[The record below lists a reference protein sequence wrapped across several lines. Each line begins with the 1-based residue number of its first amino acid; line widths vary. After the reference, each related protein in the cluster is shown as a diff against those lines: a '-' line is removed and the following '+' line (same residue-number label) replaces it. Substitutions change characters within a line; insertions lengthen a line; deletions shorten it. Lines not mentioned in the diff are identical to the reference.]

1 MLVPMLAAALLAQD
15 AAAVRALIEK
25 DAWREAL
32 DAATAHAAASPNDP
46 DARSAL
52 GEALYRAGRIDEAG
66 TTLAPLAGGDA
77 PPPRALAT
85 LGLVRA
91 AEGKNEEAGTLLDR
105 AVALAPDDRFVLY
118 HAASAGTSRA
128 DTIARLERYLAKS
141 EGDDSD
147 RIEGA
152 RGTIRYLKALGDRAT
167 WVRESSPERVEVPLR
182 AIPDGSGGCAGFV
195 VQVEAGGRKIW
206 VLLDTG
212 SGGFFAVERAL
223 RKSGLEPISEETVF
237 AGGGAGREASKK
249 GFVPSFAIGGL
260 RFRDAVATTTP
271 NEIDPAGR
279 YQGVLGI
286 GIFAGYRVTLDLA
299 KGRLVL
305 DSGEIPAGAVPYW
318 EVAGQMLVEAGGGE
332 RGRGLFLFDTGA
344 SRSFLSFGYASG
356 AAGAG
361 ADVRTYG
368 GAVEGARQVL
378 GVVLEFPGLPPSAKP
393 KTAGDLTQRSRL
405 SGVEISGFLGL
416 DVLDGAVVVVDTK
429 SRRIAATR
437 PARK

>member
-1 MLVPMLAAALLAQD
+1 MLAPLLALALLAQD
-15 AAAVRALIEK
+15 AASVRALIEK

-32 DAATAHAAASPNDP
+32 DAAKAYAAASPNDP
-46 DARSAL
+46 EARSAL
-52 GEALYRAGRIDEAG
+52 GEALYRAGRIAEAG

-91 AEGKNEEAGTLLDR
+91 AEGRNEEAGTLLDR
-105 AVALAPDDRFVLY
+105 AVALAPEDRFVLY
-118 HAASAGTSRA
+118 HAASVGTSRA
-128 DTIARLERYLAKS
+128 DSIARLERYLAKS
-141 EGDDSD
+141 DGDDAD

-167 WVRESSPERVEVPLR
+167 WVRETSPERVEVPLR

-195 VQVEAGGRKIW
+195 VQVEAGGRKLW

-212 SGGFFAVERAL
+212 SGGFFAVERAM
-223 RKSGLEPISEETVF
+223 RKTGIEPISEETVF

-249 GFVPSFAIGGL
+249 GFLPSFAIGGL
-260 RFRDAVATTTP
+260 RFKDAVATTTP
-271 NEIDPAGR
+271 NEIDPVGR

-286 GIFAGYRVTLDLA
+286 GIFSGYRVTLDLA

-305 DSGEIPAGAVPYW
+305 DAGELPGGAVPYW
-318 EVAGQMLVEAGGGE
+318 DVAGQILVEATGGDG
-332 RGRGLFLFDTGA
+332 RRGLFLFDTGA
-344 SRSFLSFGYASG
+344 ARSFLSFDFAGGPSG
-356 AAGAG
+356 AR

-378 GVVLEFPGLPPSAKP
+378 GVALEFPGLPPSAKP
-393 KTAGDLTQRSRL
+393 KMAGDLTQRSRL
-405 SGVEISGFLGL
+405 SGVEVSGFLGL
-416 DVLDGAVVVVDTK
+416 DLLDGAVVVVDTK
-429 SRRIAATR
+429 SRRIAASR
-437 PARK
+437 PSKK